1 MSEIGRRAFL
11 SGLAAAP
18 AVLAQRGANEK
29 VGIAVVGVG
38 TRGHYLLEQFQ
49 GVPGTEVRVICDLYE
64 GNITRAKRMTTNPD
78 VRILMDWE
86 KAVTDKDV
94 DAVIIA
100 TPDFWHAPQTIMAAQ
115 AGKHIYVEKG
125 WCRTLAEAKAMRKAI
140 KDNKVVMQLGHNYNS
155 MPTLHKARE
164 IYQSGALGKLP
175 LVRTY
180 IDRTSAEPEW
190 QFYTN
195 YNIKQAPA
203 DANANSIDWKRF
215 LGAGAPPR
223 DFDVNRFFLW
233 RMWWE
238 YGSGIAGD
246 LMSHLWDSVNGVL
259 GMGIPETCVT
269 QGGHYFW
276 KDGRDV
282 PDMWHVLFDYPSKEL
297 AITFGCSFH
306 NRHVGEM
313 AQYLGREKTMEFGP
327 SYLRTYIGEWK
338 QEHYDLLGAARRAAV
353 KAGRPPEEA
362 VVGPDYVYKRGELEV
377 TSHWQD
383 FIDCIRT
390 GGTPRCGVDRA
401 FEEAVAIVMSVE
413 AYKQKRQVR
422 WDAARE
428 EVV

>member
-1 MSEIGRRAFL
+1 MTDIGRRTFL

-18 AVLAQRGANEK
+18 AILGQRGANDRI
-29 VGIAVVGVG
+29 GIAVVGVG

-49 GVPGTEVRVICDLYE
+49 TVPNTEIRVICDLYE
-64 GNITRAKRMTTNPD
+64 GNISRAKRLTKNPN
-78 VRILMDWE
+78 VRIINAWE
-86 KAVTDKDV
+86 KAVADKDV

-100 TPDFWHAPQTIMAAQ
+100 TPDFWHAPQTIAAAQ
-115 AGKHIYVEKG
+115 AKKHIYVEKG

-140 KDNKVVMQLGHNYNS
+140 KDNGVVMQLGHNYNS
-155 MPTLHKARE
+155 SPTLFKARE
-164 IYQSGALGKLP
+164 IYQSGVLGKLP
-175 LVRTY
+175 LVRTF
-180 IDRTSAEPEW
+180 IDRTGAEPEW
-190 QFYTN
+190 KFYTN
-195 YNIKQAPA
+195 YNIKEPPK
-203 DANANSIDWKRF
+203 DANAGSIDWNRF
-215 LGAGAPPR
+215 LANASPR
-223 DFDVNRFFLW
+223 EFDVDRFFMW
-233 RMWWE
+233 RCWWE
-238 YGSGIAGD
+238 YGTGIAGD

-259 GMGIPETCVT
+259 GMGIPETAVT
-269 QGGHYFW
+269 QGGTYFW

-297 AITFGCSFH
+297 CITFGCSFH
-306 NRHVGEM
+306 NRHQGEM

-327 SYLRTYIGEWK
+327 GYLRTYIAEWK
-338 QEHYDLLGAARRAAV
+338 QEYYDLLGAARRAAV
-353 KAGRPPEEA
+353 KEGRSPQEA
-362 VVGPDYVYKRGELEV
+362 QVAPDYVYKRGELEV